1 MKNPSV
7 RKLLSV
13 TTVVPVKEADMPIA
27 KWSLEQMQYLLSL
40 ALVRSKHNTL
50 ISVFKYFCFIVV
62 PVNHVITE
70 KHEIMKEFDKF
81 MKDPC

>member
-1 MKNPSV
+1 MFQHGSQEIKYQMKNPSI

-13 TTVVPVKEADMPIA
+13 TTVAPAKEADMPIA

-40 ALVRSKHNTL
+40 ALIRSNHNTL

-62 PVNHVITE
+62 PRQSCNNGET
-70 KHEIMKEFDKF
+70 
-81 MKDPC
+81 